1 MQLKCHDVFGGCAVA
16 VVGLEMRAR
25 QNEFSS
31 QRVIKAQSREIE
43 VKAECAK
50 REITFG
56 NWNN

>member
-1 MQLKCHDVFGGCAVA
+1 MQLKCHDVFGCCVA

-43 VKAECAK
+43 VKAE
-50 REITFG
+50 REKTFG